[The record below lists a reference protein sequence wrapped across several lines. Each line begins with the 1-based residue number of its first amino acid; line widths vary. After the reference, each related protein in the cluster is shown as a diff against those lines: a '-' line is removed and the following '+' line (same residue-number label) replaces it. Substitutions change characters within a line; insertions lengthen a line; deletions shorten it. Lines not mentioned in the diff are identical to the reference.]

1 MSEPPFRRD
10 PSPRLCSQA
19 QALIDVGRSAE
30 AVPLLQRAIGA
41 DPQSLRARC
50 LIALALLKLRQL
62 PPGLRAAEDAIGLD
76 PTSEWAHRLRS
87 ILLREMG
94 KNRAALAAAHEA
106 ARLAPELP
114 FTLANLVHAQLANR
128 RRKEARATAE
138 RLVALAPAQAGS
150 HEALGDVVLRDRRW
164 REAAA
169 HYRTALE
176 LNPQSGH
183 AMNNLG
189 VALQRLGKQR
199 EAIEQFHNAAR
210 RDPKAET
217 PRKNLY
223 QAVGAYGGVPFLVIW
238 LAIRFFAEA
247 GRRFAEFKNPAAIC
261 AVGLLCVLIV
271 LVVWYWNR
279 RRLAGLHPTVVTFHR
294 EERRRAWARWAR
306 RGPAW
311 AALILGTLVTGQWAI
326 LWAQLGW
333 ESAGLRGA
341 GLAIYLATAA
351 GTVAAWTGLAWR
363 RWKAR
368 PLHRTR
374 R

>member
-1 MSEPPFRRD
+1 MSDPPLHRVA
-10 PSPRLCSQA
+10 SPRLCFQA

-30 AVPLLQRAIGA
+30 AVPLLQRAIEA
-41 DPQSLRARC
+41 DPESIRARC
-50 LIALALLKLRQL
+50 LMALALLKLRQL
-62 PPGLRAAEDAIGLD
+62 PQGLRAVEGALGLD

-94 KNRAALAAAHEA
+94 KNRAALTAAREA
-106 ARLAPELP
+106 ARLAPDLP
-114 FTLANLVHAQLANR
+114 FALANLVHAELANR

-150 HEALGDVVLRDRRW
+150 HEALGDVALRDRRW
-164 REAAA
+164 KEAAA
-169 HYRTALE
+169 HYRKALE

-189 VALQRLGKQR
+189 VALQKLGKHR

-210 RDPKAET
+210 LDPKAEM

-223 QAVGAYGGVPFLVIW
+223 QAVGAYGGVPFLLIW

-247 GRRFAEFKNPAAIC
+247 GQRIAEFKNPAGFW
-261 AVGLLCVLIV
+261 AVGALSVFIILA
-271 LVVWYWNR
+271 VWYWNR
-279 RRLAGLHPTVVTFHR
+279 RRLKDLHPTVVTFHR
-294 EERRRAWARWAR
+294 EERRRAWSRWAR

-311 AALILGTLVTGQWAI
+311 AALILGTLVTGEWVVLGAE
-326 LWAQLGW
+326 LGW
-333 ESAGLRGA
+333 ENVGLRGL
-341 GLAIYLATAA
+341 GLAVYLATAV
-351 GTVAAWTGLAWR
+351 GTIAAWIGLVWK

-368 PLHRTR
+368 QLHGTR
-374 R
+374 